1 MKRPLGFFTLIF
13 ETKYLSPAGEKKRM
27 AKTHLIKIS
36 PCMLFWFFS
45 CSLATLLCTCLVHG
59 KEAKIKAGCN
69 PLVDM
74 LFVLDGAAYV
84 NRSEFQMQ
92 KEFIGDILRRHQAP
106 SGAVRF
112 GAMICSEQN
121 VTTIPF
127 ENTSTSFF
135 EKLDKIRFS
144 SDQESQKTHCLESI
158 NYTFETKSR
167 QDVPKTAV
175 ILRAGD
181 KWNDIYTLKQAIQAK
196 KNGVSRIVIA
206 IGIKDYASLYALQ
219 SLASDAET
227 FFVVSGY
234 KDLKNLAQNLS
245 KGPCQ
250 PISTELTSKHERFT
264 VKTTTPAPKPICV
277 QVSASMYRRHVPGL
291 GYIREQCPNGTAV
304 DTAACK
310 CV

>member
-1 MKRPLGFFTLIF
+1 
-13 ETKYLSPAGEKKRM
+13 M
-27 AKTHLIKIS
+27 AKTHRLKIS
-36 PCMLFWFFS
+36 LDTLFGVLM
-45 CSLATLLCTCLVHG
+45 CTLITLLCTRLVHG
-59 KEAKIKAGCN
+59 NDARIKAGCN
-69 PLVDM
+69 PVVDM

-92 KEFIGDILRRHQAP
+92 KEFIGNILRRHQAP

-121 VTTIPF
+121 VTTFLF

-135 EKLDKIRFS
+135 EKLDKIQSS

-167 QDVPKTAV
+167 QDVPKIAV

-196 KNGVSRIVIA
+196 KNGVFRIVIA

-219 SLASDAET
+219 SLASDAGT
-227 FFVVSGY
+227 FFVVSSY

-264 VKTTTPAPKPICV
+264 VEPTTAAPKPICE
-277 QVSASMYRRHVPGL
+277 QVNANTYRRHIPGL
-291 GYIREQCPNGTAV
+291 GYIREQCPNGTAL
-304 DTAACK
+304 DTTACK
-310 CV
+310 CI